1 MCTGRENDNWIIFE
15 LDDDDEEDDYD
26 YDDDDRSTSV
36 IRAERR
42 LRGERWREARFTP
55 ADIEVVAPTFHVNH
69 ISTHARTRSR
79 TLFVYPVTALMNS
92 KIEPLRVTHPSSSPP
107 LPSPLLHRH
116 RTEISLGATI
126 VGWFS
131 LIYRRILKNSRETF
145 PPPVEEWNE
154 STGIPRPPFGFSL
167 EFKARRDPSG
177 WNSRQSSTRYPDFY
191 IYKVVSGGGG
201 RKFPLL
207 FRIFFQYRGE
217 SLSGPGSNRL

>member
-15 LDDDDEEDDYD
+15 LDDDEEDDYD

-92 KIEPLRVTHPSSSPP
+92 KIEPLRVTHPSSS
-107 LPSPLLHRH
+107 LPSP
-116 RTEISLGATI
+116 S
-126 VGWFS
+126 FS
-131 LIYRRILKNSRETF
+131 LVAQTSHRDLTWRNYCRLVFSNLSADIKKFERNF
-145 PPPVEEWNE
+145 P
-154 STGIPRPPFGFSL
+154 S
-167 EFKARRDPSG
+167 ARRME
-177 WNSRQSSTRYPDFY
+177 
-191 IYKVVSGGGG
+191 
-201 RKFPLL
+201 
-207 FRIFFQYRGE
+207 RIDGE
-217 SLSGPGSNRL
+217 SPVLPSDSLWNLKREGTPRDGILANLPLDIRTFIFTR